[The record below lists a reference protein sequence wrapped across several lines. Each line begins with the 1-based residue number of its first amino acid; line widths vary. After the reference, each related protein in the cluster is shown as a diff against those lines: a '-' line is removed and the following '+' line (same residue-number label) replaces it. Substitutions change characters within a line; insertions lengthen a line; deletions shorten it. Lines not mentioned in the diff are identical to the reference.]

1 MTPNHAFEWTAAS
14 AASLACDSLLASLV
28 RAQRE
33 GSADVSL
40 MGSSYT
46 EFQGNGFWCSD
57 PALEVWLYLL
67 VQEIDKCGELPR
79 WLAEAREHW
88 YLCATVGFTGCISAA
103 LDDHLTD
110 QPRVEAALGLA
121 QTTLAWLEIQGP
133 FLRREALNAMGTG
146 GRGSYFTRDAETKI
160 FLTVGQAFV
169 QLLRGEWQANGATSP
184 MLGI

>member
-1 MTPNHAFEWTAAS
+1 
-14 AASLACDSLLASLV
+14 
-28 RAQRE
+28 
-33 GSADVSL
+33 

-46 EFQGNGFWCSD
+46 EFQGHGFWCRD

-88 YLCATVGFTGCISAA
+88 YLCATVGFTGCIAA
-103 LDDHLTD
+103 DLDNHLTD
-110 QPRVEAALGLA
+110 QPRVELVLGVA
-121 QTTLAWLEIQGP
+121 QRAVASLERQGP

-146 GRGSYFTRDAETKI
+146 GPGSYFTGDAETKV
-160 FLTVGQAFV
+160 LLNVGQAFV
-169 QLLRGEWQANGATSP
+169 HLLTGEWRADGAASP